1 MKWTSKRHTY
11 ERPGRQMHSFE
22 VVFCCGHFLISS
34 SNILEHSCKMAS
46 ISSIEKDSIATT
58 PDSFKDC
65 LLACKISNQEHTNFQ
80 KRKVQQA
87 ASGNFV
93 RKLLF
98 CKTCSVQYVF
108 LYLWPKF
115 QKNTFEVVHIQYR
128 SFSRKIHIHMEH
140 LLNGC
145 FCYSSFVLNFLNRY
159 F

>member
-1 MKWTSKRHTY
+1 MNVQDVKCTVLKLY
-11 ERPGRQMHSFE
+11 FAVGI
-22 VVFCCGHFLISS
+22 FLKVPPIF
-34 SNILEHSCKMAS
+34 LEHSCKMAS

-98 CKTCSVQYVF
+98 CKTCSVQYVL

-115 QKNTFEVVHIQYR
+115 
-128 SFSRKIHIHMEH
+128 
-140 LLNGC
+140 
-145 FCYSSFVLNFLNRY
+145 
-159 F
+159 